1 MKLNLRSV
9 DLNLLPIFEAIME
22 TGQFSRAAERLAMSQ
37 PALSAAVQRLRATL
51 NDPLFTRTSK
61 GVVPTPR
68 AQALYEELHQGLEQ
82 LRHSLAPKSQFNPA
96 HSRQCFRVMSG
107 DFFEF
112 VILPTLISGIQQHS
126 QGITM
131 KVTPIGDYSPQH
143 LIQSETDLLLD
154 AFPIDDDRIIKEL
167 LTEDELVVI
176 ARQDHPELTQETV
189 SREQFFN
196 AVHVVLPE
204 RNRVLPLDKILG
216 NKLGK
221 KRKVGLQVTQ
231 YSSLLV
237 AVAGSDFIATIPKSL
252 ATQYAQRL
260 NFKVFAFPMDV
271 PLVPIYM
278 MWTRALDKDPAH
290 QWFIQCVK
298 SAYGQLKS
306 STV

>member
-9 DLNLLPIFEAIME
+9 DLNLLPVFEAIME

-96 HSRQCFRVMSG
+96 HSKQCFRVMSG

-112 VILPTLISGIQQHS
+112 VILPTLMSGIQQHS

-237 AVAGSDFIATIPKSL
+237 AVTGSDFIATIPKSL

-306 STV
+306 SGV

>member
-51 NDPLFTRTSK
+51 DDPLFTRTSK

-68 AQALYEELHQGLEQ
+68 AQALYEEMHQALGQ
-82 LRHSLAPKSQFNPA
+82 LRNSLAPKSQFDPTQ
-96 HSRQCFRVMSG
+96 SKQCFRVMSG

-112 VILPTLISGIQQHS
+112 VILPTLMSGIQRHS

-131 KVTPIGDYSPQH
+131 KVSPIGDYSPQQ

-154 AFPIDDDRIIKEL
+154 AFPIEDDRIVREL

-176 ARQDHPELTQETV
+176 ARKDHPELTQDTV

-237 AVAGSDFIATIPKSL
+237 AVGGSDFIATIPKSL
-252 ATQYAQRL
+252 ATHYAQRL
-260 NFKVFAFPMDV
+260 NLKVFPFPMEV

-298 SAYGQLKS
+298 TAYAQLKG
-306 STV
+306 TPA

>member
-37 PALSAAVQRLRATL
+37 PALSAAVQRLRTTL
-51 NDPLFTRTSK
+51 DDPLFTRTSK

-68 AQALYEELHQGLEQ
+68 AHALYDELHLGLEQ
-82 LRHSLAPKSQFNPA
+82 LRHSLVPRSQFDPA
-96 HSRQCFRVMSG
+96 RSQQCFSVMSG

-112 VILPTLISGIQQHS
+112 VILPTLIKNVQKVS
-126 QGITM
+126 QGITL
-131 KVTPIGDYSPQH
+131 KVSAMGDHSPRQ

-167 LTEDELVVI
+167 LCEEELVVI
-176 ARQDHPELTQETV
+176 ARKDHPQLLADKLG
-189 SREQFFN
+189 SEQFFST
-196 AVHVVLPE
+196 AHVVLPE

-221 KRKVGLQVTQ
+221 KRKIGLQVTQ

-237 AVAGSDFIATIPKSL
+237 AVGGSDFIATIPKSL
-252 ATQYAQRL
+252 ATHYADRL
-260 NFKVFAFPMDV
+260 NLKVFPFPLDV

-298 SAYGQLKS
+298 TAYANLAGAME
-306 STV
+306 

>member
-51 NDPLFTRTSK
+51 DDPLFTRTSK

-96 HSRQCFRVMSG
+96 HSKQCFRVMSG

-131 KVTPIGDYSPQH
+131 KVTPIGDYSPQQ

-154 AFPIDDDRIIKEL
+154 AFPIEDDRIIKEL

-176 ARQDHPELTQETV
+176 ARQDHSELTQDTV

-260 NFKVFAFPMDV
+260 NLKVFAFPMDV

-306 STV
+306 SKV